1 MIFVNSAGV
10 KVGDYSTEQLVL
22 LLVAGE
28 GEITDA
34 GIEFED
40 TLAQVVTKLR
50 QDRNKSYDVLT
61 GS

>member
-1 MIFVNSAGV
+1 M
-10 KVGDYSTEQLVL
+10 EQLVQ

-28 GEITDA
+28 GEIND
-34 GIEFED
+34 GGVEFED

-50 QDRNKSYDVLT
+50 QDRNKSYDDLT